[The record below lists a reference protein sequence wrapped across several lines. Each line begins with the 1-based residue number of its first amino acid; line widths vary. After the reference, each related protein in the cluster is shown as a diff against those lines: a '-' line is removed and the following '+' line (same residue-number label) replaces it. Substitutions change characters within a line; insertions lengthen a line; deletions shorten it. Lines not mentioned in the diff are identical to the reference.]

1 MNRKIVTKLLAA
13 LLAFTL
19 TFANVILVGMH
30 TQEVFAAS
38 TELEMQD
45 KNVSNANLE
54 FDAYFMQEGVNLHS
68 KSIDITT
75 NRDTLYLA
83 IRVTEGYIKNSK
95 IRIENS
101 NFKIVKEEGQ
111 ELSYVQSVNPETNEI
126 VLNKID
132 KGESVILEV
141 PIQMNTDSNFDVQN
155 LDKISKITLEG
166 THVNTKAKERAFSK
180 SIEVKA
186 KMVVND
192 IKANLEEN
200 VTKYVPYTIGEEK
213 GIVLQTL
220 VKSNIMNNVLPVRQ
234 TEVQIEIPEI
244 NGVAPTKVSLSAIS
258 TKATNGENR
267 KTFIENQDY
276 TYQNGIV
283 KLLIKNDANQEGKI
297 SWQKQSQDEILVTLV
312 YGETAI
318 SGNPENIKLK
328 ANSKIELYN
337 NEESILGSKE
347 ETIVLTEKVGEV
359 VSFDMEL
366 STNRIEKGGLLV
378 QGTEN
383 ATYIEKWT
391 ANIGNK
397 NVVDQVL
404 LENKVNYVDANG
416 NNYPSEPVYTYT
428 KISRENFLSMLG
440 EEGYIKLYTKEGREI
455 ATLTKD
461 NLEYKYETETPYIIV
476 ETSKPQ
482 TEGIIEIEN
491 GRGIKP
497 LEYDKVQLEMINNI
511 NTKLDGTA
519 VKGGQRLFAQEV
531 AKDIALVAPKTVVEG
546 TISKEALATQETN
559 TQVELRLVLDTNDIS
574 KSLYK
579 NPKMRIEFPTYITN
593 LSEAKI
599 GLLYDEQLQI
609 VNTAMNRNENG
620 NIVIDV
626 DIAGEQTAFNKI
638 ASAKGATIV
647 IYANIDVEELAP
659 NLTENIKVV
668 VVNENASTY
677 EITENGQGVYYIPV
691 KYAADKGIITRNT
704 ITGYNGEEEVKAIKS
719 VQTAEIET
727 KAEAKNGKVKFD
739 IVNSTEK
746 NIKDV
751 RILGR
756 TPFEGNKT
764 VITNAYL
771 NSTFTANMVSRISAT
786 AGIDESKITVYY
798 SSNKEATQ
806 DLANRENAWTT
817 TPSDLSS
824 IRSYM
829 IVLNDNPLAYGARI
843 SFAYDILIPANI
855 GANAAAFSTFA
866 VYYTEMED
874 VMMLSA
880 ETENTVNTEVK
891 ASEAASVGITTREV
905 TKPEVE
911 EEKHEA
917 SKIQTE
923 PLTYTRFD
931 KNDLAIGITRST
943 TARGTITDDNKV
955 RAGEFVEHTVTLR
968 NNSTKDTM
976 VFDIVV
982 SKENGTF
989 YGLFSGGKD
998 VWDNPLHQY
1007 GELSD
1012 DSLKDT
1018 IKIEPGQSYEYRYT
1032 VIAGIDNILKSTVS
1046 IEQDGRKLGVEET
1059 LTNAVETGK
1068 IKLET
1073 TYNST
1078 EEAVTYTNSAFVIK
1092 MAATN
1097 ISGET
1102 LRNVKVQINLPD
1114 ILQYQ
1119 NDEDAKLESE
1129 YDTIEVNGQTATF
1142 TINELPAGE
1151 KAVIFLHTFTKE
1163 LPTNIEKVDISL
1175 HSTATV
1181 DNVGYSSNIYN
1192 RPIYQTKTTI
1202 SANLVGNRTET
1213 VVNHGNEIIYT
1224 LNIKNNGK
1232 VDEDNLTV
1240 EDNLPLGLTIQEYT
1254 IIKSDGTKETIQT
1267 SDQNL
1272 RISDLEIKAGD
1283 TLTVQIKVK
1292 VDESIAQRYEL
1303 SNYATI
1309 SGLIFDK
1316 FNTNTV
1322 TYEIDFIYTPTKPVK
1337 PVDPTPVDPK
1347 PVDPTPVDPTPVD
1360 PTPVDPKPENNKYAI
1375 SGLIW
1380 EDKDGD
1386 GLRDNEEKTLSD
1398 IEVVLINNETSKIVT
1413 NTKTDQNGKYAFTGL
1428 ETGKYIV
1435 AFRYNTN
1442 LYKTTTYQKTGV
1454 NASLNSDA
1462 IDGNINLDG
1471 KEVKVALTDTI
1482 VLNENKGDI
1491 DLGLISSHNFD
1502 LSLEKVVNTVIV
1514 QNAQGTRTYK
1524 FENNKLA
1531 KIELPAKQMV
1541 GTTLTIEY
1549 KIIVKNEGDVAGNVT
1564 RIIDYLPNGVE
1575 FNSEINPEWYRG
1587 TDGHLYTT
1595 ELANTEIKPGESKEL
1610 TLVLTK
1616 TIKEDAA
1623 DIIYNTAE
1631 IAGHSNNLGLDDS
1644 DSTPGNNNEKEDDLS
1659 GANLI
1664 VTIKTG
1670 ALTYTLI
1677 ILGIAAVIAVF
1688 AGGVYI
1694 IKRKVLVT
1702 KI

>member
-1 MNRKIVTKLLAA
+1 MNRKIITKLLAA
-13 LLAFTL
+13 TLAFIL
-19 TFANVILVGMH
+19 TFANVILLGMH

-45 KNVSNANLE
+45 TNISNANLE
-54 FDAYFMQEGVNLHS
+54 FDAYFMQEGAKLHS
-68 KSIDITT
+68 KSMDIST
-75 NRDTLYLA
+75 NRDTLYLS
-83 IRVTEGYIKNSK
+83 IKVTEGYIKNSVVK
-95 IRIENS
+95 IENS
-101 NFKIVKEEGQ
+101 NFKIIKEEEQ
-111 ELSYVQSVNPETNEI
+111 SLAYVQSVNSDTNEI
-126 VLNKID
+126 VLNKIE
-132 KGESVILEV
+132 KGESVVLEV

-155 LDKISKITLEG
+155 LEKVSRITLEG

-180 SIEVKA
+180 TIEVNT
-186 KMVVND
+186 KMTAQN
-192 IKANLEEN
+192 ITANLEES
-200 VTKYVPYTIGEEK
+200 VVKYVPYIIEEEK

-220 VKSNIMNNVLPVRQ
+220 VKSNIINNVLPVKQ

-244 NGVAPTKVSLSAIS
+244 NGVAPTRISLSAIS
-258 TKATNGENR
+258 TKATNGGAR

-276 TYQNGIV
+276 TYKNGIV
-283 KLLIKNDANQEGKI
+283 TLLIKNDPNQDGKI
-297 SWQKQSQDEILVTLV
+297 SWQKQSTDEILVTLV
-312 YGETAI
+312 YEETAI
-318 SGNPENIKLK
+318 SNEMTTAKLK

-337 NEESILGSKE
+337 NEGSILGSKE
-347 ETIVLTEKVGEV
+347 ETILLNEKVGEV

-366 STNRIEKGGLLV
+366 STNKIEKGGLLV
-378 QGTEN
+378 QETEN
-383 ATYIEKWT
+383 ATYTEKWT

-397 NVVDQVL
+397 NVVDQIL
-404 LENKVNYVDANG
+404 LENTVNYIDANG

-440 EEGYIKLYTKEGREI
+440 EEGYIKIYTKAGREL

-461 NLEYKYETETPYIIV
+461 NLEYKYEEETSYIIV

-497 LEYDKVQLEMINNI
+497 LEYDKAQLETVNNV
-511 NTKLDGTA
+511 NTKLTGAVVKGRQRILSQEA
-519 VKGGQRLFAQEV
+519 VK
-531 AKDIALVAPKTVVEG
+531 DISLITPKTVLEG
-546 TISKEALATQETN
+546 AISKQILATQETN

-579 NPKMRIEFPTYITN
+579 NPKMRIEFPAYITN

-599 GLLYDEQLQI
+599 GLLYDEELQI

-626 DIAGEQTAFNKI
+626 DIAGEQTTFNKI
-638 ASAKGATIV
+638 ASVKGATII

-659 NLTENIKVV
+659 NFTENIKIA
-668 VVNENASTY
+668 VVNENVSTY
-677 EITENGQGVYYIPV
+677 EITENGQGIYYIPV

-704 ITGYNGEEEVKAIKS
+704 ISGYNGAEEVKAIKS

-727 KAEAKNGKVKFD
+727 KAEEKRAQVKLD

-751 RILGR
+751 RIVGR
-756 TPFEGNKT
+756 TPFQGNKT

-771 NSTFTANMVSRISAT
+771 NSTFTANMVSEISAT
-786 AGIDESKITVYY
+786 YGIDASKITVYY

-806 DLANRENAWTT
+806 DLANKENAWTT
-817 TPSDLSS
+817 NPSDLST

-829 IVLNDNPLAYGARI
+829 IVLNDYPLAYGARI

-874 VMMLSA
+874 IMTLSA
-880 ETENTVNTEVK
+880 ENVATTNTVMK
-891 ASEAASVGITTREV
+891 SSEAASVGLTTEAAR
-905 TKPEVE
+905 PEPA
-911 EEKHEA
+911 EKHTAAKE
-917 SKIQTE
+917 QTE
-923 PLTYTRFD
+923 PVTYTKFD
-931 KNDLAIGITRST
+931 KQELSMGITRST
-943 TARGTITDDNKV
+943 TARRTITDDDKV
-955 RAGEFVEHTVTLR
+955 KTGEFVDHKVVLR
-968 NNSTKDTM
+968 NNSSKDTM
-976 VFDIVV
+976 VFDIVI

-989 YGLFSGGKD
+989 YGLYVYGQNIYD
-998 VWDNPLHQY
+998 EDLHAY

-1012 DSLKDT
+1012 EILKET
-1018 IKIEPGQSYEYRYT
+1018 IVLAPGESREYKYT
-1032 VIAGIDNILKSTVS
+1032 LIAGEGNTLKSTVS
-1046 IEQDGRKLGVEET
+1046 IEQDGNKVGIEET
-1059 LTNAVETGK
+1059 LTNVVEAGK

-1073 TYNST
+1073 TSDRT
-1078 EEAVTYTNSAFVIK
+1078 EETIIYTNSELQLKTVV
-1092 MAATN
+1092 TN

-1102 LRNVKVQINLPD
+1102 LRDIKVKMTLPNELEYKKDLDYEDESDYSNV
-1114 ILQYQ
+1114 
-1119 NDEDAKLESE
+1119 
-1129 YDTIEVNGQTATF
+1129 EVNGQTLTF
-1142 TINELPAGE
+1142 TIDELEAGKKANIYILAKTKGLEASVE
-1151 KAVIFLHTFTKE
+1151 KI
-1163 LPTNIEKVDISL
+1163 NIAL
-1175 HSTATV
+1175 YSTATV
-1181 DNVGYSSNIYN
+1181 DGTEYSSNTYDKN
-1192 RPIYQTKTTI
+1192 IYQTITTM
-1202 SANLVGNRTET
+1202 SANLAGNRIGTQ
-1213 VVNHGNEIIYT
+1213 VNHKDEIIYT
-1224 LNIKNNGK
+1224 LNVKNNGK
-1232 VDEDNLTV
+1232 VDENNLTI
-1240 EDNLPLGLTIQEYT
+1240 EDELPLGLTPQEYT
-1254 IIKSDGTKETIQT
+1254 ITYPNGTKETIKTTEQK
-1267 SDQNL
+1267 L
-1272 RISDLEIKAGD
+1272 RIPGLMIKAGEAIKIE
-1283 TLTVQIKVK
+1283 LKVK
-1292 VDESIAQRYEL
+1292 VDESIAQRYQL
-1303 SNYATI
+1303 SNYMTI
-1309 SGLIFDK
+1309 SGTAFDK

-1322 TYEIDFIYTPTKPVK
+1322 TYEIDFRYVPDNPT
-1337 PVDPTPVDPK
+1337 

-1360 PTPVDPKPENNKYAI
+1360 PTPVDPTPVDPTPDDPKPENNKYTI

-1380 EDKDGD
+1380 EDKDGN
-1386 GLRDNEEKTLSD
+1386 GLRGNEEKTLSD
-1398 IEVVLINNETSKIVT
+1398 IEVVLINNETSKVVT

-1442 LYKTTTYQKTGV
+1442 LYKTTTYQKTGA
-1454 NASLNSDA
+1454 NADINSDA
-1462 IDGNINLDG
+1462 IDGNINFEG
-1471 KEVKVALTDTI
+1471 KDVKVALTDTI
-1482 VLNENKGDI
+1482 VLNENKANI

-1502 LSLEKVVNTVIV
+1502 FSLEKTVNTVIV

-1549 KIIVKNEGDVAGNVT
+1549 KITVKNEGDVAGNVT
-1564 RIIDYLPNGVE
+1564 RIIDYVPNGLE
-1575 FNSEINPEWYRG
+1575 FNSEINPEWYKG
-1587 TDGHLYTT
+1587 TDGQLYTT
-1595 ELANTEIKPGESKEL
+1595 ELANVEIKPGQSKEI

-1616 TIKEDAA
+1616 TLKEDAA

-1631 IAGHSNNLGLDDS
+1631 IAGCSNNLGLEDA
-1644 DSTPGNNNEKEDDLS
+1644 DSTPGNNAEKEDDLS

-1664 VTIKTG
+1664 ITIKTG

-1677 ILGIAAVIAVF
+1677 ILGMAAVIAVF

-1694 IKRKVLVT
+1694 IKKKVLVT

>member
-1 MNRKIVTKLLAA
+1 MNRKIITKLLAA
-13 LLAFTL
+13 MLAFIL
-19 TFANVILVGMH
+19 TFANVILLGMH

-54 FDAYFMQEGVNLHS
+54 FDAYFMQEGANLHS
-68 KSIDITT
+68 KSIDIST
-75 NRDTLYLA
+75 NRDILYLS
-83 IRVTEGYIKNSK
+83 IKVTEGYIKNSK
-95 IRIENS
+95 VKIENS
-101 NFKIVKEEGQ
+101 NFKIIKEEEQ
-111 ELSYVQSVNPETNEI
+111 DLDYVQSVNSETNEI
-126 VLNKID
+126 VLNKIE
-132 KGESVILEV
+132 KGESVVLEI
-141 PIQMNTDSNFDVQN
+141 PIQMNTDSNFDAQN
-155 LDKISKITLEG
+155 LEKISKITLEG
-166 THVNTKAKERAFSK
+166 THVNARAKERAFSK
-180 SIEVKA
+180 TIEVNA
-186 KMVVND
+186 KMKSEN
-192 IKANLEEN
+192 ITANLEESL
-200 VTKYVPYTIGEEK
+200 TKYVPYTIGEEK

-220 VKSNIMNNVLPVRQ
+220 VKSNIINNVLPVKQ
-234 TEVQIEIPEI
+234 TEVQIEIPKI
-244 NGVAPTKVSLSAIS
+244 NGVAPARVSLSAIS
-258 TKATNGENR
+258 TKATNGEGR
-267 KTFIENQDY
+267 KTFVENQDY

-283 KLLIKNDANQEGKI
+283 TLLMKNTPNQDGRI

-312 YGETAI
+312 YGEEAI
-318 SGNPENIKLK
+318 SNEIATIELK

-337 NEESILGSKE
+337 NEGNILGNKE
-347 ETIVLTEKVGEV
+347 ETILLIEKVGEI

-366 STNRIEKGGLLV
+366 STNKIEKGGLLV
-378 QGTEN
+378 QETEKS
-383 ATYIEKWT
+383 TYTEKWT

-397 NVVDQVL
+397 NVVDQIL
-404 LENKVNYVDANG
+404 FENKVNYIDTNG
-416 NNYPSEPVYTYT
+416 NSYPSEPLYTYT

-440 EEGYIKLYTKEGREI
+440 EEGYIKIYTKAGREI
-455 ATLTKD
+455 VTLTKD

-497 LEYDKVQLEMINNI
+497 LEYDKAQLETINNL
-511 NTKLDGTA
+511 NTKLEGT
-519 VKGGQRLFAQEV
+519 V
-531 AKDIALVAPKTVVEG
+531 AKDGQRVLSQEAIKDISLVTPKTVVEG
-546 TISKEALATQETN
+546 TISKQILATQEIN
-559 TQVELRLVLDTNDIS
+559 EQVEIRLVLDTSNIS

-579 NPKMRIEFPTYITN
+579 NPKMKIEFPTYITN
-593 LSEAKI
+593 ISEAKI
-599 GLLYDEQLQI
+599 GLLYEEQLQI

-626 DIAGEQTAFNKI
+626 DIVGEQTAFNKI

-647 IYANIDVEELAP
+647 IYANIKVEELAP
-659 NLTENIKVV
+659 NFTENIKISVA
-668 VVNENASTY
+668 NENVSTY
-677 EITENGQGVYYIPV
+677 EITENGQGIYYIPV
-691 KYAADKGIITRNT
+691 RYAADKGIITRNT
-704 ITGYNGEEEVKAIKS
+704 ISGYNGTEEVKAIKT

-727 KAEAKNGKVKFD
+727 KAEAKNGKVKLD

-746 NIKDV
+746 NINNVK
-751 RILGR
+751 ILGR
-756 TPFEGNKT
+756 TPFQGNKT

-771 NSTFTANMVSRISAT
+771 NSTFTANMVSKISAT

-806 DLANRENAWTT
+806 DLANKENAWTT
-817 TPSDLSS
+817 TPSDFSA

-874 VMMLSA
+874 IMTLS
-880 ETENTVNTEVK
+880 TENVTNTNTVVK
-891 ASEAASVGITTREV
+891 SSEAASVGITTTEIVR
-905 TKPEVE
+905 PE
-911 EEKHEA
+911 EEKHTA
-917 SKIQTE
+917 AKIQTE

-931 KNDLAIGITRST
+931 KNDLSIGITRST

-955 RAGEFVEHTVTLR
+955 KAGEFVDYKVILR
-968 NNSTKDTM
+968 NNSSKDTM
-976 VFDIVV
+976 VFDIVT

-989 YGLFSGGKD
+989 YGLFSEGKD
-998 VWDNPLHQY
+998 VWDNPLHEY

-1012 DSLKDT
+1012 ETLKET
-1018 IKIEPGQSYEYRYT
+1018 IKIEPGQSYEYKYSI
-1032 VIAGIDNILKSTVS
+1032 IAGTGDTLKSTVS
-1046 IEQDGRKLGVEET
+1046 IEQNGKKLGIEET
-1059 LTNAVETGK
+1059 LTNGVEVGK
-1068 IKLET
+1068 IKLQT

-1078 EEAVTYTNSAFVIK
+1078 EEATTYTNSDFAIRMV
-1092 MAATN
+1092 ATN

-1102 LRNVKVQINLPD
+1102 LRNIKVKITLPD
-1114 ILQYQ
+1114 ILQFQ
-1119 NDEDAKLESE
+1119 NDEEAKNESG
-1129 YDTIEVNGQTATF
+1129 YDTVEVNGQTLIF
-1142 TINELPAGE
+1142 TINELEAGK
-1151 KAVIFLHTFTKE
+1151 KAEIYLHTLTKSI
-1163 LPTNIEKVDISL
+1163 PTNVDKVDISL
-1175 HSTATV
+1175 YSTATV
-1181 DNVGYSSNIYN
+1181 DNTEYSSNIYN
-1192 RPIYQTKTTI
+1192 RPVYQTKTTLE
-1202 SANLVGNRTET
+1202 AKLKGNIVET
-1213 VVNHGNEIIYT
+1213 MVNHGNEIIYT
-1224 LNIKNNGK
+1224 LNIKNNGT
-1232 VDEDNLTV
+1232 VDEGNLTI
-1240 EDNLPLGLTIQEYT
+1240 EDNLPKGLTVQEYT
-1254 IIKSDGTKETIQT
+1254 IIKSDGTKETIKT
-1267 SDQNL
+1267 SEQNL
-1272 RISDLEIKAGD
+1272 RISGLEIKAGE

-1292 VDESIAQRYEL
+1292 VDESIAQRYQL
-1303 SNYATI
+1303 SNYATL
-1309 SGLIFDK
+1309 SGLTFDK

-1322 TYEIDFIYTPTKPVK
+1322 TYEIDFLYVPDKPVTPTP
-1337 PVDPTPVDPK
+1337 DPK
-1347 PVDPTPVDPTPVD
+1347 PDPEPTPDPKPDPKPDPEPTP
-1360 PTPVDPKPENNKYAI
+1360 DPKPENKKYAI

-1380 EDKDGD
+1380 EDKDGN
-1386 GLRDNEEKTLSD
+1386 GLRENEEKTLSD
-1398 IEVVLINNETSKIVT
+1398 VEVVLINNETSKVVT
-1413 NTKTDQNGKYAFTGL
+1413 NTKTDQNGKYAFTEL

-1442 LYKTTTYQKTGV
+1442 LYKTTTYQKTGANV
-1454 NASLNSDA
+1454 NLNSDA

-1482 VLNENKGDI
+1482 VLNENKTNI
-1491 DLGLISSHNFD
+1491 DLGLISAHNFD

-1549 KIIVKNEGDVAGNVT
+1549 KITVKNEGDVSGNVT
-1564 RIIDYLPNGVE
+1564 RIVDYLPNGVE

-1595 ELANTEIKPGESKEL
+1595 EFANTEIKPGESKEI

-1616 TIKEDAA
+1616 TLKEDAA
-1623 DIIYNTAE
+1623 DIVYNTAE
-1631 IAGHSNNLGLDDS
+1631 IAGHSNSLGLEDS
-1644 DSTPGNNNEKEDDLS
+1644 DSTPGNNAEKEDDLS

-1664 VTIKTG
+1664 ITIKTG

-1688 AGGVYI
+1688 AAGVYI